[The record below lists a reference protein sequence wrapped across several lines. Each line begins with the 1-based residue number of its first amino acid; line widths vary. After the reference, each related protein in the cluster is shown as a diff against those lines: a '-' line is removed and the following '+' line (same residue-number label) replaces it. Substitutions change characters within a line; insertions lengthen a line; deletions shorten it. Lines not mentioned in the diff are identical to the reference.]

1 MERPDQLCR
10 LIAEQ
15 LSVEVGNKAQVRG
28 TKTKMT
34 VDSDDDAYWRCHG
47 DDDYSS
53 MTWMV
58 TDWFLDSLFRVSVA
72 GAPAT
77 KVKVGV
83 DNMQ

>member
-1 MERPDQLCR
+1 
-10 LIAEQ
+10 
-15 LSVEVGNKAQVRG
+15 
-28 TKTKMT
+28 MT

-47 DDDYSS
+47 NDDYSS

-58 TDWFLDSLFRVSVA
+58 TDWFSDLLFQSLVA